1 MQALLARRFMTT
13 AIDDS
18 SRLKHSTLLTLS
30 LILILIWGSAYTM
43 VGVGVDHITPI
54 WLVTYRLVLGAV
66 LVTIYAY
73 RKGLKFPKL
82 ADIRWRWYFV
92 LGMTGSVIPFF
103 LLATGQLN
111 VDSGITA
118 IIVGVMPLMTIVLA
132 HFFTNERLNAKKLL
146 GFVIGFLG
154 IVVLFL
160 PDNFSLELVSNWKG
174 QLLIVIAAFCYA
186 ITTIIAKRA
195 PETPS
200 SIGAAM
206 MLICSVPVA
215 VIAGVMTGIPTQMPS
230 MIGIWMA
237 IGLGVGSTAIA
248 TILYLH
254 VIQETGP
261 STIAKI
267 NYFVPLASVVCGV
280 WLLGEAFTWRMV
292 ISFAVIVLGVMIS
305 RRGEGKK

>member
-1 MQALLARRFMTT
+1 
-13 AIDDS
+13 
-18 SRLKHSTLLTLS
+18 
-30 LILILIWGSAYTM
+30 M
-43 VGVGVDHITPI
+43 VGVGVDYITPI
-54 WLVTYRLVLGAV
+54 WLVAYRLVLGAI

-73 RKGLKFPKL
+73 VKGQKLPKL
-82 ADIRWRWYFV
+82 TDERWRWYFV

-103 LLATGQLN
+103 LLSTGQLN

-132 HFFTNERLNAKKLL
+132 HFFANEILNATKLL
-146 GFVIGFLG
+146 GFVVGFLG

-160 PDNFSLELVSNWKG
+160 PDNLSLELVSNWQA

-186 ITTIIAKRA
+186 ITAVLAKRA
-195 PETPS
+195 PETSS

-206 MLICSVPVA
+206 MLICAAPVA
-215 VIAGVMTGIPTQMPS
+215 VIAGVMTGVPTQMPP

-248 TILYLH
+248 TILYLY

-261 STIAKI
+261 STMAKI
-267 NYFVPLASVVCGV
+267 NYFVPLASVIFGV
-280 WLLGEAFTWRMV
+280 WLLGEDFTWRMI

-305 RRGEGKK
+305 RRGEGVKT

>member
-1 MQALLARRFMTT
+1 
-13 AIDDS
+13 
-18 SRLKHSTLLTLS
+18 
-30 LILILIWGSAYTM
+30 M
-43 VGVGVDHITPI
+43 VGVGVDYITPI
-54 WLVTYRLVLGAV
+54 WLVAYRLILGAI

-73 RKGLKFPKL
+73 VKGKKLPKL
-82 ADIRWRWYFV
+82 TDERWRWYFV

-103 LLATGQLN
+103 LLSTGQLN

-132 HFFTNERLNAKKLL
+132 HFFANEILNATKLL
-146 GFVIGFLG
+146 GFVVGFLG

-160 PDNFSLELVSNWKG
+160 PDNLSLELVSNWQA

-186 ITTIIAKRA
+186 ITTVLAKRA
-195 PETPS
+195 PETSS

-206 MLICSVPVA
+206 MLICAAPVA
-215 VIAGVMTGIPTQMPS
+215 VIAGVMTGVPTQMPP

-248 TILYLH
+248 TILYLY

-261 STIAKI
+261 STMAKI
-267 NYFVPLASVVCGV
+267 NYFVPLASVIFGV
-280 WLLGEAFTWRMV
+280 WLLGEDFTWRMI

-305 RRGEGKK
+305 RRGEGVKT

>member
-1 MQALLARRFMTT
+1 MTT
-13 AIDDS
+13 AIHDS

-30 LILILIWGSAYTM
+30 LVLILIWGSAYTM
-43 VGVGVDHITPI
+43 VGVGVDYITPI
-54 WLVTYRLVLGAV
+54 WLVAYRLVLGAI

-73 RKGLKFPKL
+73 VKGQKLPKL
-82 ADIRWRWYFV
+82 TDERWRWYFV

-103 LLATGQLN
+103 LLSTGQLN

-132 HFFTNERLNAKKLL
+132 HFFANEILNATKLL
-146 GFVIGFLG
+146 GFVVGFLG

-160 PDNFSLELVSNWKG
+160 PDNLSLELVSNWQA

-186 ITTIIAKRA
+186 ITTVLAKRA
-195 PETPS
+195 PETSS

-206 MLICSVPVA
+206 MLICAAPVA
-215 VIAGVMTGIPTQMPS
+215 VIAGVMIGVPTQMPP

-248 TILYLH
+248 TILYLY

-261 STIAKI
+261 STMAKI
-267 NYFVPLASVVCGV
+267 NYFVPLASVIFGV
-280 WLLGEAFTWRMV
+280 WLLGEDFTWRMI

-305 RRGEGKK
+305 RRGEGVKT

>member
-1 MQALLARRFMTT
+1 MTT
-13 AIDDS
+13 AIHDS

-30 LILILIWGSAYTM
+30 LVLILIWGSAYTM
-43 VGVGVDHITPI
+43 VGVGVDYITPI
-54 WLVTYRLVLGAV
+54 WLVAYRLVLGAI

-73 RKGLKFPKL
+73 VKGQKLPKL
-82 ADIRWRWYFV
+82 TDERWRWYFV

-103 LLATGQLN
+103 LLSTGQLN

-132 HFFTNERLNAKKLL
+132 HFFANEILNTTKLL
-146 GFVIGFLG
+146 GFVVGFLG

-160 PDNFSLELVSNWKG
+160 PDNLSLELVSNWQA

-186 ITTIIAKRA
+186 ITAVLAKRA
-195 PETPS
+195 PETSS

-206 MLICSVPVA
+206 MLICAAPVA
-215 VIAGVMTGIPTQMPS
+215 VIAGVMTGVPTQMPP

-248 TILYLH
+248 TILYLY

-261 STIAKI
+261 STMAKI
-267 NYFVPLASVVCGV
+267 NYFVPLASVIFGV
-280 WLLGEAFTWRMV
+280 WLLGEDFTWRTI

-305 RRGEGKK
+305 RRGEGVKT